1 MKMDYLFVESKS
13 IDFKVKVNSCSPT
26 NRFLFGKNVCLCV
39 EWTLKEFLFVGKN
52 LTILQKSLKSS

>member
-1 MKMDYLFVESKS
+1 MKIDYLFVESKS

-39 EWTLKEFLFVGKN
+39 EWTLKEFLFVVK
-52 LTILQKSLKSS
+52 I